1 MPILFKTEANFRVD
15 NILHKQPEREKRKQ
29 ITILLKQPN
38 GRKKKEKIGIRKE
51 RVKNRKGIK
60 ED

>member
-1 MPILFKTEANFRVD
+1 LPILFRTEAIFRVD
-15 NILHKQPEREKRKQ
+15 NIFHKQPEREKK
-29 ITILLKQPN
+29 ISILLEQPN
-38 GRKKKEKIGIRKE
+38 GRKKKEKVGVRKE